1 MDKQT
6 ALKTNTP
13 RADAGAT
20 DILRADHA
28 QARKDLAEYRRLM
41 DEHAETRSA
50 LAQDICM
57 QIELHDLV
65 EREIFYPAIEP
76 QAHDAVDSALR
87 AHDDIQQCVQLLR
100 RLPEADAEHDSTM
113 MRLMDLLEYHF
124 KEEEEV
130 LFPLVESRMGGRLRA
145 LGADII
151 KRREKVAGAV
161 RDLEAPAT

>member
-1 MDKQT
+1 VLRELVELGEVYLQDEASQLV
-6 ALKTNTP
+6 AHLV
-13 RADAGAT
+13 DAG
-20 DILRADHA
+20 LRPSVPE
-28 QARKDLAEYRRLM
+28 R
-41 DEHAETRSA
+41 
-50 LAQDICM
+50 
-57 QIELHDLV
+57 LHDLV
-65 EREIFYPAIEP
+65 EREMFYPAIEP
-76 QAHDAVDSALR
+76 QAHDAIASALR

-100 RLPEADAEHDSTM
+100 RLPVADAEHDSTM

>member
-1 MDKQT
+1 
-6 ALKTNTP
+6 
-13 RADAGAT
+13 
-20 DILRADHA
+20 
-28 QARKDLAEYRRLM
+28 
-41 DEHAETRSA
+41 
-50 LAQDICM
+50 M

-100 RLPEADAEHDSTM
+100 RLPVADAEHDSTM

-151 KRREKVAGAV
+151 KRREKVVGAV
-161 RDLEAPAT
+161 SDLEAPAT